1 MYRSILET
9 LDEDLTVVTIAPT
22 TVVGLMVGLFVGN
35 LVGEF
40 VRVRVRVNVRSGKA

>member
-9 LDEDLTVVTIAPT
+9 LDVDLTVVTIAPIA
-22 TVVGLMVGLFVGN
+22 VVGLMVGKFVGN

-40 VRVRVRVNVRSGKA
+40 VRVRVRVNVRSGKG